1 MKQWTIIDNEKDYKE
16 AAKRFKE
23 IYDVGKDSLHF
34 KEMLLLALLIN
45 QYEKKQWNLPE
56 VDPIEMI
63 KIRMGDFG
71 YKPADIAKAY
81 GDKGTVSKVL
91 NYKQPLSLNM
101 IRVFS
106 KMLRIPADALVKE
119 YKLQQD

>member
-1 MKQWTIIDNEKDYKE
+1 
-16 AAKRFKE
+16 
-23 IYDVGKDSLHF
+23 
-34 KEMLLLALLIN
+34 MLLLALLIN
-45 QYEKKQWNLPE
+45 QYEKKQWSLPE

-63 KIRMGDFG
+63 KIRMEDCG
-71 YKPADIAKAY
+71 YKPADLAREY

-106 KMLRIPADALVKE
+106 KMLRIPADALLKE
-119 YKLQQD
+119 YKLQ